1 MTESNVLATLS
12 QNMADAV
19 EQVGRAL
26 VLVDGRHRQAASGI
40 VFAPNMVLTADHVLE
55 REDNLTIA
63 TDDDSTHQAQFVGR
77 DAATDLAVLR
87 IADLGRD
94 PATSAAEPAR
104 VGQMVLAVG
113 RPSRS
118 GPMASLGIISGVGGP
133 LRTGRGAMLERFIQ
147 TDATPYPGFSGGP
160 LITADGAVVGLT
172 TTGLIRGV
180 TLAIPT
186 SIAWRVAE
194 TIASHGYVKRGY
206 LGISSQPVHIPE
218 AQRAGRAQERGLL
231 IVKVEDNSPAQQG
244 GLMLGDLLVALDGQT
259 VADTDELQALLAGD
273 RVDSS
278 VPVEVIRG
286 GNVQTLQVKIGRRS

>member
-1 MTESNVLATLS
+1 MTESNVFATLS

-26 VLVDGRHRQAASGI
+26 VLVDGRQRQPASGI

-186 SIAWRVAE
+186 SIGWRVAE